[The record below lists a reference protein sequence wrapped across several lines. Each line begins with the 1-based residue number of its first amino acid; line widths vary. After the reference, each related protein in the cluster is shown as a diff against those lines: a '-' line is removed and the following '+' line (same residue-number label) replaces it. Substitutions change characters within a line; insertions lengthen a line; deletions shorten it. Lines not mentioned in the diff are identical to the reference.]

1 MKSQTM
7 KYKLILSALL
17 IFVFLCCQQ
26 QSSEVKPGT
35 VKINILYPHAD
46 GKTFDMDYYRNSHM
60 PMVAELFGEP
70 LIRYDIETGIS
81 GRTPEDPLPYLA
93 IGTFY
98 FDTLEA
104 YNQAF
109 APHAEQIL
117 GDIPNYT
124 DIQPVVQISE
134 VVR

>member
-1 MKSQTM
+1 MKRKIYVVT
-7 KYKLILSALL
+7 LL
-17 IFVFLCCQQ
+17 IYALVGCQQ
-26 QSSEVKPGT
+26 ETAEIKNGT
-35 VKINILYPHAD
+35 VKISILYPYTD
-46 GKTFDMDYYRNSHM
+46 GKKFDMDYYSNNHM

-70 LIRYDIETGIS
+70 LIRYDIEKGIA
-81 GRTPEDPLPYLA
+81 GRSPDDPLPYAA

-124 DIQPVVQISE
+124 DIQPVVQIGE
-134 VVR
+134 VVK